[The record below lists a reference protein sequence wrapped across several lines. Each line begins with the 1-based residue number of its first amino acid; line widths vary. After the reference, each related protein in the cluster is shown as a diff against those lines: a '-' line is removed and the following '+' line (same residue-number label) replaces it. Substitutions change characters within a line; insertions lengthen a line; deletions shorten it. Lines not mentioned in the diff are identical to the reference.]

1 MINKTDEGFHRI
13 ASYGEIAQGVSGAEK
28 GCRTGLERKFLF
40 LFVVLACLMFSVG
53 CGRLDF
59 SSDDDIAV
67 SSDGRYAVAVALE
80 GGSGRTSIASPT
92 LVTIADGEATA
103 TIRFSSSHYDYML
116 VDDVKYTP
124 VRTES
129 GSEFEV
135 PLVGWRQADLSGATS
150 ETDRYISEKGEAE
163 KKTPAEEGGAKEAR
177 VEEKTSVEEGAA
189 VSESLRNVYLLEIIA
204 DTTAMSTPH
213 EIEYTIRF
221 DLDSMTEVE
230 PSWQIGEAVPG
241 MWGDSASGNTQESQ
255 ASGIHSTNA
264 DDRAVSTSASA
275 SDSEG
280 GLVTHP
286 EDVSSQLT
294 YSHSLT
300 LDYAKEFAVDY
311 YENDYVLLS
320 VSDGAQY
327 LVVPEGEKVP
337 DDLDADVVVLRRPFA
352 HIYMAASAVMDLFDA
367 MGALDTIDFT
377 STKADSWYLPNV
389 ATAMEA
395 GEISY
400 VGKYSEPDY
409 EMLLAA
415 GASIAVESTMILHA
429 PEVEEKFNSLGI
441 PVITDHSS
449 YEDHPLGR
457 TEWVKFY
464 GVMLGK
470 DDEALAAFDAQKEAV
485 ETVEAS
491 VAAARNRQAADAETD
506 TDPIN
511 GGKKS
516 DEAADAV
523 ESGEQTAV
531 IFYVSSSTGALYI
544 RRPGDYV
551 SKMVELAGGTYLF
564 DELTEGDSSSVELQF
579 EEFYAGAKDAD
590 VLIYNATLGGDL
602 TFVEELISKNT
613 LFADFK
619 AVKDGNVWITNLN
632 FYQSTMSHGEMIADL
647 YAIFSGSAED
657 EELTYFRRLE

>member
-13 ASYGEIAQGVSGAEK
+13 ASYGEIAQRALNVGTACQKRFARRFV
-28 GCRTGLERKFLF
+28 FL
-40 LFVVLACLMFSVG
+40 LLAIACLIFSAG
-53 CGRLDF
+53 CGRTEA
-59 SSDDDIAV
+59 SGDDNTSV

-135 PLVGWRQADLSGATS
+135 PLVGWKQADLSGATS
-150 ETDRYISEKGEAE
+150 ETDKYISEEGKAE
-163 KKTPAEEGGAKEAR
+163 KKSLAEEGSA
-177 VEEKTSVEEGAA
+177 EEKTSVEEGTAA
-189 VSESLRNVYLLEIIA
+189 SESLGNVYLLEMIA

-464 GVMLGK
+464 GAMLGK

-551 SKMVELAGGTYLF
+551 SKMVELAGGAYLF